1 MTHSNGND
9 EPSIDTIRAQ
19 IANIEP
25 IAEQRHAP
33 ALAALY
39 VRLAFAYQAQI
50 EEGRCFDLAAAR
62 QQTVDCFHR
71 AIALQTQTH
80 QDTDRVHTLNHFGTF
95 YQRQGLLDEALRTHQ
110 QALNLAHSGANSL
123 EAAASQVELG
133 RVLTLMGQ
141 FPKAL
146 RYQQLALKTA
156 QFLGDLPL
164 EASILGH
171 IGDLYTNLGQYS
183 QAIASHQQ
191 ELLLTRQQDNR
202 DAEMAALR
210 SLDTLYEV
218 LEQRTPTRERFAQTL
233 ELSQHRALS
242 RTALLAN
249 LGCLHPP
256 EEALALLVQARDGAR
271 KMGHGWREAA
281 LSVHLGIT
289 YVALDQPTPAA
300 TEGQVALAIAHR
312 MGARQIETAAQ
323 VLLGVVATLQQQYW
337 QAIRYAHLARASAKS
352 IGDRLREG
360 YALMNLGTALSA
372 IGQPQLATNAFHQAS
387 DIAQQLSLS
396 PQALLP
402 LIPGGKTDLTSPE
415 SRPMLSAKQPAASM
429 PPTDEERSL
438 AALNWA
444 KQSSVHLRTV
454 EILTTLAREAL
465 QAHHY
470 SQAIVYAEYALE
482 IAQPMNHPLREYQLL
497 AILGDIYCA
506 LEQTEQEINYY
517 QQCLAIA
524 QQVRETKLEAA
535 TWQYLGFVYMRANN
549 TSQALRCF
557 QEAHILF
564 KKLGLTDEA
573 DLLRQKIDILR
584 RKLQPDDFD
593 Q

>member
-19 IANIEP
+19 IAKIET
-25 IAEQRHAP
+25 ISGQRHTP

-39 VRLAFAYQAQI
+39 LRLALAYQAQI
-50 EEGRCFDLAAAR
+50 EEGRCFDLGAAR

-80 QDTDRVHTLNHFGTF
+80 QDADRVHTLNHFGTF
-95 YQRQGLLDEALRTHQ
+95 YQRQGLLDDAVRIHQ
-110 QALNLAHSGANSL
+110 QALTLAHSAANSL
-123 EAAASQVELG
+123 EAAVCQVEIG

-146 RYQQLALKTA
+146 RYHQLALRTA
-156 QFLGDLPL
+156 QYLGNLQL
-164 EASILGH
+164 EASILGQ

-218 LEQRTPTRERFAQTL
+218 LEQRTPTRERFLQTL
-233 ELSQHRALS
+233 ELSQHNALS

-256 EEALALLVQARDGAR
+256 HEALALLVQARDAAR
-271 KMGHGWREAA
+271 NTGHCWREAA
-281 LSVHLGIT
+281 LCVHLGIT
-289 YVALDQPTPAA
+289 YIALDQPTPAA
-300 TEGQVALAIAHR
+300 TEGQVALAVAHR
-312 MGARQIETAAQ
+312 IGARQIETAAQ
-323 VLLGVVATLQQQYW
+323 VLLGLVAILQQQYW

-360 YALMNLGTALSA
+360 YALMNLGKALSA
-372 IGQPQLATNAFHQAS
+372 LGQTQLATQAFHQAS
-387 DIAQQLSLS
+387 EIAQQLSLP
-396 PQALLP
+396 PQALLR
-402 LIPGGKTDLTSPE
+402 LIQLGKTDLASTE
-415 SRPMLSAKQPAASM
+415 SRPTFAASQPTASM
-429 PPTDEERSL
+429 PPDEAHYR

-444 KQSSVHLRTV
+444 QQSSVHLRTV

-524 QQVRETKLEAA
+524 KQVRETKLEAA

-549 TSQALRCF
+549 TPQALRCF
-557 QEAHILF
+557 QEAYVLF
-564 KKLGLTDEA
+564 TTLGLAEEA
-573 DLLRQKIDILR
+573 ELLRKKINTLR